1 MIPGCNVGLDFAAF
15 VFVKSILILKQV
27 ALIGFDGTLCVT
39 RARRYEEAAEGFWAQ
54 RSLATLFARRNT

>member
-1 MIPGCNVGLDFAAF
+1 MIPGCNVELDFAAF
-15 VFVKSILILKQV
+15 DLVKPILNLQYV

-39 RARRYEEAAEGFWAQ
+39 RARRYEEAAEDFWAQ